1 MAEAPTRR
9 ALMQSGVLVVS
20 GLAFAGCRRRG
31 TQWPDPPPFLTPQDR
46 FYNRLQAKLADGKF
60 EDRADVPKD
69 PEPPD
74 PATWTLTFK
83 GFDREQT
90 LDAAGLAALAT
101 RFAPVSYVKTLRCTG
116 DGRGNR
122 LQSTAVWTGIPLM
135 AVLSELG
142 IPEATRRLR
151 VRAHDGFSCNL
162 QSRFTHGMD
171 GRPALLATHANGE
184 PLLPARGGPCRLLI
198 PDRFGFKNIK
208 WPTEILAS
216 PQDEA
221 WGDHEVDRKE
231 GEDDGH
237 ISFVSKILS
246 PDVIYKQEV
255 QEGRAGPVT
264 LQGVACGGLA
274 PIRDIRLRV
283 NGGAWQPVTMIRPAA
298 LDSPVVQQAP
308 GLVFSEWPMPD
319 VAVPWKATL
328 DLPVGTSK
336 VEVMSTNT
344 LGEEQPETDTWRTN
358 GDSAWAWVELKL
370 S

>member
-101 RFAPVSYVKTLRCTG
+101 RFAPVSYVKTLRCTA
-116 DGRGNR
+116 
-122 LQSTAVWTGIPLM
+122 TAAATACRAPRCGPASRSWPCCPSWASPRPRDACGCARTTASAATCSPASPTAWT
-135 AVLSELG
+135 A
-142 IPEATRRLR
+142 ARRCWPPTPTGSR
-151 VRAHDGFSCNL
+151 CCPRAAAPAGCSSPTASA
-162 QSRFTHGMD
+162 SRTSSG
-171 GRPALLATHANGE
+171 
-184 PLLPARGGPCRLLI
+184 
-198 PDRFGFKNIK
+198 
-208 WPTEILAS
+208 PTEILAS